1 VDLAALFLLLVLVA
15 LLNPVALLALLDPV
29 ALLAL
34 VDPLVLVDLVDPLV
48 LVDLEALVDICIYKD
63 GRNNVGRNA
72 MGVDESMDAGEA
84 MDMVA
89 KDAVV
94 DKSSS

>member
-1 VDLAALFLLLVLVA
+1 VNLEALFLPPALVA
-15 LLNPVALLALLDPV
+15 LL
-29 ALLAL
+29 
-34 VDPLVLVDLVDPLV
+34 DPLVLVDLA
-48 LVDLEALVDICIYKD
+48 ALVDICIYKD
-63 GRNNVGRNA
+63 GRNNVDRNA